1 LGAAALILFR
11 FLLVLRLSVLK
22 TCLVSSFFLVFVA
35 WHSAV
40 FAENSNILVYG
51 DSLSAAYGIPQHQG
65 WAAQLQKKLQ
75 DEHYPYEVVNAS
87 ISGETTSGGV
97 TRIATVLKQT
107 KPKIV
112 ILALGANDGLRGLPI
127 QEMTA
132 NLDTIIT
139 QSKKSGAK
147 LLLIGMRIPPNY
159 GPQYTQSF
167 SHSYQ
172 QLSHKHQAKL
182 VPFML
187 DKVAARPELIQQDGL
202 HPNARGQA
210 IILENIWPKLRLL
223 LKK

>member
-1 LGAAALILFR
+1 M
-11 FLLVLRLSVLK
+11 
-22 TCLVSSFFLVFVA
+22 
-35 WHSAV
+35 
-40 FAENSNILVYG
+40 YG